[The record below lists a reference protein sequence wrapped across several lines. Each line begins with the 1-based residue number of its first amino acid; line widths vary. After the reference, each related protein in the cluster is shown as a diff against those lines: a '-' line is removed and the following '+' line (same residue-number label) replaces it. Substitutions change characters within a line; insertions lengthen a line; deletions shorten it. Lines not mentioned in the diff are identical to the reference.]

1 MRRKDHEMDYNFGLY
16 VIDKSQYAVL
26 SMINASDKTPYC
38 VPISPVR
45 IENNIYFHGALSGQ
59 KTDNLNVNPNVCIS
73 FVGDVNP
80 VSEKYTTEFESAIV
94 KGKAE
99 NVTDENEKIEA
110 LRAIC
115 LKYAADNMDN
125 FKNAIDKSL
134 FRTAVWKIEIKELTA
149 KRKKYGKDGQEL
161 KFGKIE

>member
-38 VPISPVR
+38 VPVSAVR
-45 IENNIYFHGALSGQ
+45 IDKSIYFHCATEGQ
-59 KTDNLNVNPNVCIS
+59 KIDNLNVNPNVCIS
-73 FVGDVNP
+73 FVDSVNP
-80 VSEKYTTEFESAIV
+80 ISEKYTTEYESAIV

-99 NVTDENEKIEA
+99 NITDENEKIEA

-125 FKNAIDKSL
+125 FQNAINRLLS
-134 FRTAVWKIEIKELTA
+134 RTAIWKIEIKELTS
-149 KRKKYGKDGQEL
+149 KCNKMSNSWK
-161 KFGKIE
+161 